1 MRENKLVESFNAAI
15 EGFLYVVKTERNMRI
30 HFLSAI
36 FILLLGIYLNF
47 TPQELMIL
55 AITITLVLVAE
66 MINTAVELIVDIMI
80 EKELHPIAKIIKDA
94 SAGAVLLTVVNAIV
108 VGYLLF
114 AGKVPFTLEE
124 GIARLG
130 RSPWHLTFISII
142 VVLALTIL
150 GKVTLR
156 SGTPLRGGMPSGHS
170 AIAFAMWTVIAFLT
184 RNAIVM
190 LLAFVMAFLIARHR
204 IKDSVHTVWEVVAG
218 AILGILSTGLVFQLL
233 RQ

>member
-1 MRENKLVESFNAAI
+1 MRESKIVASFNAAI

-30 HFLSAI
+30 HFLFAI
-36 FILLLGIYLNF
+36 LILLLGIYMNF
-47 TPQELMIL
+47 TPFEMMALSISI
-55 AITITLVLVAE
+55 ALVLVTE
-66 MINTAVELIVDIMI
+66 MVNTAIELIVDII
-80 EKELHPIAKIIKDA
+80 VEKDFHPIAKIIKDA
-94 SAGAVLLTVVNAIV
+94 TAGAVLLAAFNAVI

-114 AGKVPFTLEE
+114 AHHAPFTLEE
-124 GIARLG
+124 GVARLG

-170 AIAFAMWTVIAFLT
+170 AIAFSMWMVIAFLT
-184 RNAIVM
+184 RSAIVM
-190 LLAFVMAFLIARHR
+190 LLAFIMAFMIARHR
-204 IKDSVHTVWEVVAG
+204 IKDSIHTVWEVVAG
-218 AILGILSTGLVFQLL
+218 AILGVLSTSLVFQLL